1 VASILVILL
10 TIFVLI
16 ASRNHPVFTFWLLF
30 NLYFDPGG
38 YQGVLFQGNIV
49 SIFKFTD
56 IIFLLFWIPYF
67 NLKNRRSVFIEEK
80 YLNLFYKYM
89 GIYML
94 YFVIV
99 YGFIIPQINDRVDFI
114 TFLIKS
120 RLYFMAF
127 LLIRPI
133 YFFVKYGMED
143 HFKIV
148 VYSAAICLTLYFIS
162 LISGLKLIPI
172 ATGDRYINSGIMR
185 ITLWNYGLF
194 DWVLNLAFIVLL
206 LKIKIKNKRL
216 LFYSGLLMAFA
227 IVLTLTRRELIG
239 RVFSILIILIIANY
253 LFKSYRKI
261 QIVKI
266 ILPLVFLSGLLYIT
280 FPKYIGYASDEYKS
294 IGSLVSTGL
303 DKEGNTDYRLAG
315 TGDVVSMEKLIS
327 EHPFFGVGFTRYS
340 YEDLTNFRDL
350 DNPLAGLYAGGELPY
365 LGSIGKVGIIGLVFF
380 LPMYIL
386 ILMMSLK
393 LYRIIKKNDINIFMK
408 YNSYELI
415 FAVFAITFTISK
427 FTFNLFNI
435 FVETYSPAAFIVFV
449 IILSILIACHDN
461 LNKTL
466 NSRQKE
472 NLLNNP
478 EAVTIH

>member
-1 VASILVILL
+1 
-10 TIFVLI
+10 
-16 ASRNHPVFTFWLLF
+16 
-30 NLYFDPGG
+30 
-38 YQGVLFQGNIV
+38 
-49 SIFKFTD
+49 
-56 IIFLLFWIPYF
+56 
-67 NLKNRRSVFIEEK
+67 
-80 YLNLFYKYM
+80 M

>member
-1 VASILVILL
+1 MALILIMLL
-10 TIFVLI
+10 SIFVLI
-16 ASRNHPVFTFWLLF
+16 ASRYHPVFTFWLLF

-38 YQGVLFQGNIV
+38 YQAVLFQGNII
-49 SIFKFTD
+49 SILNFSD
-56 IIFLLFWIPYF
+56 IIFLLCWIPYF
-67 NLKNRRSVFIEEK
+67 SLKNRRSVFSEEK
-80 YLNLFYKYM
+80 YLSLFYKYM
-89 GIYML
+89 VIYLL

-99 YGFIIPQINDRVDFI
+99 YGFIIPQINGRGDFI

-127 LLIRPI
+127 LLVRPI
-133 YFFVKYGMED
+133 YYFVKYGMED

-148 VYSAAICLTLYFIS
+148 IYSAAICLTLYFIS

-239 RVFSILIILIIANY
+239 RVFSILIILIITNF
-253 LFKSYRKI
+253 LFKSYAKI

-266 ILPLVFLSGLLYIT
+266 ILPLVFLLGLLYIT

-294 IGSLVSTGL
+294 IGSLVTTGL

-315 TGDVVSMEKLIS
+315 TGDVVSMKKLIS

-427 FTFNLFNI
+427 FTFNLFNL
-435 FVETYSPAAFIVFV
+435 FVETYSQASFIVFV
-449 IILSILIACHDN
+449 IILSILIACYNN
-461 LNKTL
+461 LNMTL
-466 NSRQKE
+466 AQEREVLK
-472 NLLNNP
+472 NNQLD
-478 EAVTIH
+478 AAIR